1 MAIRPVDTQTA
12 VVRAQDAASQQHQR
26 DAGPAAAQASFAAA
40 LRQKDEEAQTQVAR
54 PPRTGETGV
63 RPRGDGG
70 GAGGRREP
78 GPGARNRRDPG
89 GGTPGSSQEPGKGGR
104 LDVRV

>member
-40 LRQKDEEAQTQVAR
+40 LRKREEEAQTQVAR

-63 RPRGDGG
+63 RSRGDGG
-70 GAGGRREP
+70 GAGGRQKP
-78 GPGARNRRDPG
+78 GSEARRRDPG
-89 GGTPGSSQEPGKGGR
+89 GTAAGSPREPGKGGR